1 MGWKFCSDEW
11 CCGLSTS
18 QSSASF
24 FQEGMKS
31 MQWTGFGASLALHS
45 LALLI
50 CMLSVI
56 GGPDR
61 AANRAPRVIPLFV
74 ASPAPAESQPPL
86 LAHLNVSQGMSVP
99 MASRDELDPERV
111 EAPIDMNSIQL
122 SFADD
127 VANELP
133 EVVRMN
139 DGIFAL
145 TEKADPGFARY
156 TITPPDWTVRETLT
170 DISGKIRLALYQPEK
185 WNILRSVAQMH
196 AIRLESYQ
204 AAALFGAAYNRC
216 LADAI
221 GRKARDIAPGGKG
234 LIVSARLSFA
244 SGSECGIKVLE
255 VSFAPVTD
263 RKP

>member
-1 MGWKFCSDEW
+1 MNGQAAGSPCRI
-11 CCGLSTS
+11 
-18 QSSASF
+18 SARPY
-24 FQEGMKS
+24 FQEGRKS

-50 CMLSVI
+50 CMPSVI
-56 GGPDR
+56 GPPAR
-61 AANRAPRVIPLFV
+61 AANRARRVIPLFIP
-74 ASPAPAESQPPL
+74 SPAPAESQPPL
-86 LAHLNVSQGMSVP
+86 RARLKVSRDMPVP
-99 MASRDELDPERV
+99 MVGRDRLDPERV

-139 DGIFAL
+139 GGIFAL
-145 TEKADPGFARY
+145 TEKNDPGFARY

-185 WNILRSVAQMH
+185 WTILRSAAQMH
-196 AIRLESYQ
+196 EIRLESYQ
-204 AAALFGAAYNRC
+204 AAALFGSAYNRC
-216 LADAI
+216 LAGAI
-221 GRKARDIAPGGKG
+221 RRRSRDMVSGRNGRV
-234 LIVSARLSFA
+234 VSARLSFA

-255 VSFAPVTD
+255 VSFAPDTD